1 MGDKKK
7 PLPPETARTAEGG
20 NKTVR
25 AMFTETV
32 TGGIGLFE
40 RGRQYE
46 IPESLF
52 TEWEKAGI
60 CGKAEE

>member
-7 PLPPETARTAEGG
+7 PLPPDPEKTTEGG
-20 NKTVR
+20 SKTVR

-40 RGRQYE
+40 RGRAYE
-46 IPESLF
+46 IPEASF

-60 CGKAEE
+60 CGRAKE

>member
-1 MGDKKK
+1 M
-7 PLPPETARTAEGG
+7 
-20 NKTVR
+20 R

-40 RGRQYE
+40 RGRAYE
-46 IPESLF
+46 IPEASF

-60 CGKAEE
+60 CEKAKK

>member
-1 MGDKKK
+1 MEK
-7 PLPPETARTAEGG
+7 TTEGG
-20 NKTVR
+20 SKTVR

-40 RGRQYE
+40 RGRAYE
-46 IPESLF
+46 IPEASF

-60 CGKAEE
+60 CGRAKE